1 MIHQSLTSVL
11 KELRLPTVRASY
23 EELATEATRDTLSYE
38 QYLLSLMEREH
49 EVRREN
55 RIERWTPKTGQ
66 WLRCE
71 LLINMSP
78 QGGHHDKAKTT
89 QSQFK
94 V

>member
-1 MIHQSLTSVL
+1 MIHESLQTLL

-55 RIERWTPKTGQ
+55 RIARY
-66 WLRCE
+66 LRSSLCGVRP
-71 LLINMSP
+71 IR
-78 QGGHHDKAKTT
+78 
-89 QSQFK
+89 FI
-94 V
+94 